1 MASSQA
7 QHDLKDFLWRTFSTV
22 ANSSFIFGITQNIQA
37 RCMLWKP
44 VTTYDFVAILYYRRL
59 KRLSFCFVLFCLYFL
74 LILWLH
80 KNCVRINFS
89 ASRQLRGLF
98 AFSWP
103 FICVSLSRIVCS
115 AEFIT
120 YHPLYEQTA
129 KSELRCQLLVNANNS
144 KPTKYGAHKE
154 HNNIFILCRRL
165 NTHIQMSQ
173 HMQRIFTG
181 PISSLWY
188 MSSLCLYARKQ
199 RQWFMWWLLYTY
211 TPCTCVLLLEP
222 LKFMF

>member
-144 KPTKYGAHKE
+144 KHTQNMVHTKSTTTFSYCVVALIHIFKCRNTCKGYSLVPSQVYGICQVCVCTHA
-154 HNNIFILCRRL
+154 NNVSDSCGGYCIHIRRAL
-165 NTHIQMSQ
+165 V
-173 HMQRIFTG
+173 
-181 PISSLWY
+181 
-188 MSSLCLYARKQ
+188 C
-199 RQWFMWWLLYTY
+199 
-211 TPCTCVLLLEP
+211 CC
-222 LKFMF
+222 